1 MSALLE
7 IDGLCMSYAAPVLQ
21 NVALQLAPGEVRV
34 LAGEN
39 GAGKSTLSKIICGL
53 VTPQAGRMRL
63 AGQPF
68 APANRQAAEKLGV
81 RMVMQELNLVG
92 TLTIAENLCLSHL
105 PQRFGFIDRS
115 AMREQARRMMAQ
127 VGLQGLNPDTPVAE
141 LGVGQQQMIEIAT
154 NISQECKVL
163 ILDEPTAMLT
173 DREVDLLFVQIE
185 RLKQQ
190 GVAIL
195 YISHRLDETRRIADS
210 ISVLRDGVVVGTHA
224 AAAISIP
231 DVVKLMVGR
240 EVGERLERT
249 AAPAARSSLRVEN
262 LCRGEAVKNVSFTAH
277 GGQIFG
283 IAGLVGAGRSETLR
297 LIFGADR
304 LDSGAIFIGDKPVAI
319 RDPQQAV
326 EHGIAMVSEDRKE
339 QGLLLPQSVR
349 VNTTLSGIGQGIG
362 NVSRAGW
369 LNLQQEADVAER
381 IGRLMALRASS
392 VEQPVGELSG
402 GNQQK
407 VAIGRWLH
415 RECDVMLFDEP
426 TRGIDVGAKFE
437 IYKLMADLAAQGKV
451 LVVVSSDLIELLLLC
466 DRIGVMSAGQMV
478 QIFERADATQ
488 DAILAAAFSAYVD
501 GADSGKSAA
510 KSAAKSPAN

>member
-7 IDGLCMSYAAPVLQ
+7 IDDLCMSYAGPVLQ
-21 NVALQLAPGEVRV
+21 NVALRLESGEVRV

-53 VTPQAGRMRL
+53 VTPQSGRMRL
-63 AGQPF
+63 AGQAF
-68 APANRQAAEKLGV
+68 APATRQAAEALGV

-92 TLTIAENLCLSHL
+92 TLSIAENLCLSHL
-105 PQRFGFIDRS
+105 PQRYGFIDRT
-115 AMREQARRMMAQ
+115 AMRERARQMMAQ
-127 VGLQGLNPDTPVAE
+127 VGLQDLHPDTPVAQ

-154 NISQECKVL
+154 NISQQCKVL

-224 AAAISIP
+224 ADAISIP
-231 DVVKLMVGR
+231 DVVRLMVGR

-249 AAPAARSSLRVEN
+249 AATTLRTSLRVEN
-262 LCRGEAVKNVSFTAH
+262 LCRGEAVKNVSFSAQ

-297 LIFGADR
+297 LIFGADP
-304 LDSGAIFIGDKPVAI
+304 LDSGTIYIGDKPVSI
-319 RDPQQAV
+319 RSPQQAV
-326 EHGIAMVSEDRKE
+326 AQGIAMVSEDRKG

-349 VNTTLSGIGQGIG
+349 VNTTLSGVAQ
-362 NVSRAGW
+362 VSRAGW
-369 LNLQQEADVAER
+369 LNLAQEAEVAER
-381 IGRLMALRASS
+381 IGRLMALRADS

-501 GADSGKSAA
+501 AADGAGGADGASSSAKVA
-510 KSAAKSPAN
+510 

>member
-1 MSALLE
+1 VSALLE

-21 NVALQLAPGEVRV
+21 NVALRLAAGEVRV

-53 VTPQAGRMRL
+53 VTPQAGQMRL
-63 AGQPF
+63 LGQPF
-68 APANRQAAEKLGV
+68 APANRQAAEAHGV

-105 PQRFGFIDRS
+105 PQRFGFIDRA
-115 AMREQARRMMAQ
+115 AMRARAVQMMAQ
-127 VGLQGLNPDTPVAE
+127 VGLQGLDPNTPVAE

-185 RLKQQ
+185 RLKRQ

-224 AAAISIP
+224 ADAISIP
-231 DVVKLMVGR
+231 EVVKLMVGR
-240 EVGERLERT
+240 EVGERLERS
-249 AAPAARSSLRVEN
+249 AAPVSRTALRVEK
-262 LCRGEAVKNVSFTAH
+262 LCRGEFVKNVSFSAS
-277 GGQIFG
+277 GGEIFG

-297 LIFGADR
+297 LIFGADP
-304 LDSGAIFIGDKPVAI
+304 LDSGAIFLNQQKVTI

-326 EHGIAMVSEDRKE
+326 AHGIAMVSEDRKE

-349 VNTTLSGIGQGIG
+349 VNTTLAGVKQ
-362 NVSRAGW
+362 VARAGW
-369 LNLQQEADVAER
+369 LNLMQEKQVAER
-381 IGRLMALRASS
+381 IGGLMALRANS
-392 VEQPVGELSG
+392 VEQAVGELSG

-451 LVVVSSDLIELLLLC
+451 LVVVSSDLIELMLLC

-478 QIFERADATQ
+478 RIFDRAEATQ

-501 GADSGKSAA
+501 H
-510 KSAAKSPAN
+510 PNQ